1 MNGVKLLS
9 KITGVLGLYAT
20 LRKKDGSSV
29 MIFVTQESASV
40 DAPGVNFPQA
50 LKIKTWSAAKD
61 SFILDSGAE
70 VFPDAGD
77 ALIVTDENGVSWSYA
92 VTRNAETA
100 RYWDY
105 KYKPKHYRVKFYTQ
119 YEGTRVNVD
128 D

>member
-9 KITGVLGLYAT
+9 KLTGVLGLYAT
-20 LRKKDGSSV
+20 LQKKDGTSLMV
-29 MIFVTQESASV
+29 FVTQESSEV

-50 LKIKTWSAAKD
+50 LKIKTWSASKD
-61 SFILDSGAE
+61 SFVVDGGVEA
-70 VFPDAGD
+70 FPNAGD

-92 VTRNAETA
+92 ITRNAETA

-128 D
+128 G